1 MGSKD
6 QGGGAASSGGGG
18 FFSSFAAGVRNWGTA
33 VHKSVNG

>member
-6 QGGGAASSGGGG
+6 QGGGAASSGGG
-18 FFSSFAAGVRNWGTA
+18 FFSSFAAGMRTWGTA